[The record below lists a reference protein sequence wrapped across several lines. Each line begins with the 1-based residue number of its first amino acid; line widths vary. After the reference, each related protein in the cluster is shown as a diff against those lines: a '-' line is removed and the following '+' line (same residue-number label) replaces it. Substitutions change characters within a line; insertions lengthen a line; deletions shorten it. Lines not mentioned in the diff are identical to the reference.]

1 MKRLRL
7 ETLQSEVTAANLFD
21 IGVNSPED
29 IARSIVEET
38 IRIGKSTKAQLIS
51 SARVRE
57 IAAMKK
63 RDSGSKAGLRK

>member
-7 ETLQSEVTAANLFD
+7 KTLQSDVAAANLFD
-21 IGVNSPED
+21 IGVSSPED

-51 SARVRE
+51 SALVRE

-63 RDSGSKAGLRK
+63 RGSGSKAG

>member
-21 IGVNSPED
+21 IGVSSPED

-38 IRIGKSTKAQLIS
+38 IRIDKSTKAQLIS
-51 SARVRE
+51 SALVRE

-63 RDSGSKAGLRK
+63 RDSGSKAG

>member
-1 MKRLRL
+1 MKRLWL

>member
-1 MKRLRL
+1 MKRLQL

-21 IGVNSPED
+21 IGVSSPED
-29 IARSIVEET
+29 IACSIVEET

-51 SARVRE
+51 SLVRE

-63 RDSGSKAGLRK
+63 RGSGSKAS